1 MSQRQPQGRLRRVLA
16 IAIVFVAT
24 ALAHIYSSSRAH
36 ATFIQAI
43 LGVVPSASYATRYG
57 AADGAGLIIFYNLY
71 IPPEGEEGIANA
83 INVIEE
89 QIGQISDEMKKLQVG
104 RNVTKSGVVFY
115 NLIGNEEAFT
125 QEQMSN
131 LCRRS
136 HPSLDCQML
145 KYYSEAGE
153 AGALQD
159 VHDFCHVDRAMQDDS
174 LRVVYLHSKGS
185 YHSQKENHIWRRIM
199 TSASLHPQCLRPP
212 DDSCDVCGAQF
223 YIKYA
228 IMFPGNMWTAKCSY
242 VRKLVPPNDGG
253 KYERLKRE
261 SIKKFLFLRM
271 WGVLDATLDS
281 DNVEHF
287 GLGRYAWEH
296 WVASLPSIKP
306 CEIHTTDVG
315 PMILLGK
322 DHGREFGPEHYKFG
336 MAPQRI
342 EHNLGGRRQARLRLE
357 ANPDRQFKEYYYLPG
372 NLLKWFT
379 LYGSDGV
386 PDDNSWVW
394 RDFPAGQRWKELVSL
409 HKERAV
415 DVMVQNSN
423 PRYHSIYPS
432 AEVLRGVDV
441 SLDDH
446 LETTNV
452 FYQIYVTNN
461 GRDQAMKAV
470 EAQFEVLGR
479 GQHQKIRLYVSSAGI
494 SRQDAEAISSLCN
507 GQSNIECKHVK
518 SQEDKMYGMAL
529 SILKRFCG
537 SNPASNVVYLAN
549 YLPGFS
555 ENHVDR
561 IYDTSQIQTMTAS
574 VLSEACTPSETC
586 NVCGS
591 SFYPLPFL
599 GFSGNMFSASCRYV
613 DKLLPFDRFEK
624 EMNSIA
630 GDALVGKV
638 TEEYTDALFGFN
650 SRLLGSYQHSIE
662 HWIGSHPDLQPCDVA
677 PLKQTNEPYQEAVLS
692 INAGEAPRRGPAH
705 PASIDPEKEEKF
717 RRNREAALREYYY
730 LAGNTLRWLRL
741 YEKVPED
748 SSWVWNYFPDGQLWR
763 AALQTSGLD
772 AAHELSKLVSPTIE

>member
-1 MSQRQPQGRLRRVLA
+1 MNATATRGRLRRILA
-16 IAIVFVAT
+16 IALVFVAT
-24 ALAHIYSSSRAH
+24 ALAHIYSSSRSH
-36 ATFIQAI
+36 ATFIQSI
-43 LGVVPSASYATRYG
+43 LDVVPSFASRYG
-57 AADGAGLIIFYNLY
+57 AADSAGLIIFYNLY
-71 IPPEGEEGIANA
+71 IPPEGEAGIANA
-83 INVIEE
+83 INVIED
-89 QIGQISDEMKKLQVG
+89 QIGQIADEMKKL
-104 RNVTKSGVVFY
+104 NATKSGVVFY

-136 HPSLDCQML
+136 HPNLDCQML
-145 KYYSEAGE
+145 QYYSEAGE
-153 AGALQD
+153 AVTLQD
-159 VHDFCHVDRAMQDDS
+159 VHDFCHADRAMHDDS

-242 VRKLVPPNDGG
+242 IRKLVPPNDGG
-253 KYERLKRE
+253 RYERLKRE

-271 WGVLDATLDS
+271 WGVLDATLDT

-296 WVASLPSIKP
+296 WIASRPSIKP

-322 DHGREFGPEHYKFG
+322 EQGREFGPEHYKFG

-342 EHNLGGRRQARLRLE
+342 DHNLGGRRQARLRLE

-386 PDDNSWVW
+386 PDENSWVW
-394 RDFPAGQRWKELVSL
+394 RDFPAGQRWKELVGL

-415 DVMVQNSN
+415 DVMIQDSN
-423 PRYHSIYPS
+423 PRFYSIYPD

-441 SLDDH
+441 TIDDQR
-446 LETTNV
+446 ETTTV
-452 FYQIYVTNN
+452 FYQIYVASN

-479 GQHQKIRLYVSSAGI
+479 GQYQKIRLFVSVSGA
-494 SRQDAEAISSLCN
+494 SPQEAETISSLCS
-507 GQSNIECKHVK
+507 GQPSIECRHVK
-518 SQEDKMYGMAL
+518 GQGDKMHGMAL
-529 SILKRFCG
+529 SILQRFCG
-537 SNPASNVVYLAN
+537 SNPASNVVYLSN
-549 YLPGFS
+549 FLPGFS
-555 ENHVDR
+555 QNNVDK
-561 IYDTSQIQTMTAS
+561 IYDTRQIQTTTAS
-574 VLSEACTPSETC
+574 VLSESCRPSNRC
-586 NVCGS
+586 NVCGTH
-591 SFYPLPFL
+591 FYPLPFL
-599 GFSGNMFSASCRYV
+599 GFSGNMFSASCSYV
-613 DKLLPFDRFEK
+613 DKLLPLDQFEK

-638 TEEYTDALFGFN
+638 TEEYTDVLFGFN
-650 SRLLGSYQHSIE
+650 PRMLGSYQHSIE
-662 HWIGSHPDLQPCDVA
+662 HWIGSHPDLRPCDVA
-677 PLKQTNEPYQEAVLS
+677 PLTETNVPYQEADKSLS
-692 INAGEAPRRGPAH
+692 AGEAPRRGSANPT
-705 PASIDPEKEEKF
+705 SIDQEKEEKF

-730 LAGNTLRWLRL
+730 LAGNTLRWQRL
-741 YEKVPED
+741 YEKVPDD

-763 AALQTSGLD
+763 AAVRTSGLD
-772 AAHELSKLVSPTIE
+772 AVNELSKHVSPMISQT